1 MSKEI
6 LKSTFTVS
14 GMTFFSRVLGF
25 IRDMLI
31 ARYFGVD
38 SATDAFFVAFKI
50 PNFLRRLF
58 VEGAFAHAFVPTI
71 TGYDHDGTQAS
82 LKLFLNKAAGTLA
95 VLMMVG
101 TVVGMFAAPV
111 LVLLFAPGFLWEPRQ
126 YELSV
131 QMLRITMP
139 YLFFI
144 SSVAFAGGI
153 LNTFGKFGIPALTPA
168 ILNVAMIAAAIFLAP
183 LLSEPIVALA
193 WGVFL
198 GGALQLLIQFP
209 ELARLGLLPR
219 LQFDLKDPEV
229 NRVIKMMGPA
239 LFGVSVTQINL
250 LLDTF
255 VASFLV
261 TGSVSWL
268 YYSDRL
274 VEFPLGILGVAL
286 ATVIL
291 PKLARNHAAN
301 EHQAFSKTLDW
312 GLRGLL
318 IVGLPSMIGLIMLAE
333 PILYTLFQYDEFNAD
348 DVREVCSSLQGYS
361 SGLMG
366 FMLIKLLVPAF
377 TSRKDVM
384 TPMRYGLYALAA
396 NFILNWILVLPFA
409 HGGLA
414 YATSIAAY
422 LNAGLLL
429 ATLIRGGFYK
439 PEKQWVSFFIRLI
452 VANSLMALVLIAV
465 MNPLVWLEWGVAARS
480 LGLLGSIVI
489 AAVFYLLALYLLGFR
504 LKQVLKPSI

>member
-71 TGYDHDGTQAS
+71 TGYDQDENQAS

-95 VLMMVG
+95 VLMMAG
-101 TVVGMFAAPV
+101 TLAGMLAAPL

-131 QMLRITMP
+131 QMLQITMP

-168 ILNVAMIAAAIFLAP
+168 ILNVAMIAAAMFLAP
-183 LLSEPIVALA
+183 LLNEPIVALA

-209 ELARLGLLPR
+209 ELARLRLLPR

-291 PKLARNHAAN
+291 PKLARNHAAS
-301 EHQAFSKTLDW
+301 EYQAFSKTLDW

-318 IVGLPSMIGLIMLAE
+318 IVGLPSMIGLMMLAE

-348 DVREVCSSLQGYS
+348 DVRQACSSLRGYS
-361 SGLMG
+361 SGLLG

-396 NFILNWILVLPFA
+396 NFILNLILVFPFA

-429 ATLIRGGFYK
+429 AALIRGGFYK
-439 PEKQWVSFFIRLI
+439 PEKQWGSFFIRLI
-452 VANSLMALVLIAV
+452 AANSLMVLVLIAV
-465 MNPLVWLEWGVAARS
+465 MNPLVWLEWGVAERS
-480 LGLLGSIVI
+480 LGLLGSIVM

-504 LKQVLKPSI
+504 LKQVLKPSN

>member
-71 TGYDHDGTQAS
+71 TGYDQDENQAS

-95 VLMMVG
+95 VLMMAG
-101 TVVGMFAAPV
+101 TLAGMLAAPL

-131 QMLRITMP
+131 QMLQITMP

-168 ILNVAMIAAAIFLAP
+168 ILNVAMIAAAMFLAP
-183 LLSEPIVALA
+183 LLNEPIVALA

-209 ELARLGLLPR
+209 ELARLRLLPR
-219 LQFDLKDPEV
+219 LQFDLK
-229 NRVIKMMGPA
+229 
-239 LFGVSVTQINL
+239 
-250 LLDTF
+250 
-255 VASFLV
+255 
-261 TGSVSWL
+261 
-268 YYSDRL
+268 
-274 VEFPLGILGVAL
+274 
-286 ATVIL
+286 
-291 PKLARNHAAN
+291 
-301 EHQAFSKTLDW
+301 
-312 GLRGLL
+312 
-318 IVGLPSMIGLIMLAE
+318 
-333 PILYTLFQYDEFNAD
+333 
-348 DVREVCSSLQGYS
+348 
-361 SGLMG
+361 
-366 FMLIKLLVPAF
+366 
-377 TSRKDVM
+377 
-384 TPMRYGLYALAA
+384 
-396 NFILNWILVLPFA
+396 
-409 HGGLA
+409 
-414 YATSIAAY
+414 
-422 LNAGLLL
+422 
-429 ATLIRGGFYK
+429 
-439 PEKQWVSFFIRLI
+439 
-452 VANSLMALVLIAV
+452 
-465 MNPLVWLEWGVAARS
+465 
-480 LGLLGSIVI
+480 
-489 AAVFYLLALYLLGFR
+489 
-504 LKQVLKPSI
+504 

>member
-6 LKSTFTVS
+6 LKSTITVS

-71 TGYDHDGTQAS
+71 TGYDQDENQVS
-82 LKLFLNKAAGTLA
+82 LKLFLNKAAGTLS
-95 VLMMVG
+95 VLMIAG
-101 TVVGMFAAPV
+101 TVVGMLAAPL

-131 QMLRITMP
+131 QMLQITMP

-229 NRVIKMMGPA
+229 KRVIKMMGPA

-312 GLRGLL
+312 GLRCLL

-333 PILYTLFQYDEFNAD
+333 PILYTLFQYDEFNAN
-348 DVREVCSSLQGYS
+348 DVRQASSSLQGYS
-361 SGLMG
+361 SGLLG

-384 TPMRYGLYALAA
+384 SPMRYGLYALAA
-396 NFILNWILVLPFA
+396 NFILNWILVVPFA

-439 PEKQWVSFFIRLI
+439 PEKQWLPFFIRLI
-452 VANSLMALVLIAV
+452 VANGLMVLALIVV

-489 AAVFYLLALYLLGFR
+489 AVVFYLLALYLMGFR
-504 LKQVLKPSI
+504 LKQVLKPYT